1 MDQNVSDMLTN
12 LGLSNYEAQAF
23 RALVEEGAMTADE
36 VAATAELPKGRIY
49 DVLNSLSKR
58 SVVRH
63 DDSRPRTYVPA
74 TPEHA
79 VSQLLDARL
88 DDLDDRRRRFE
99 ATAEELETAMRSQE
113 TDRPTQSFATSAFR
127 HEDAIELLD
136 ERLGTASN
144 CVCIAAGTIDEGPE
158 TRETLADRL
167 RSLLADGV
175 AVKLLVHEDTELEYN
190 TDLADAGLV
199 IQRSPVVPDQR
210 FILIDGDEVCLEVV
224 HPVDTN
230 ELLSVV
236 DFRSDEV
243 ATELTDTFDDLWAAA
258 TPVDP

>member
-1 MDQNVSDMLTN
+1 MDEHVAEMLAD

-23 RALVEEGAMTADE
+23 RALIKEGPMTADE
-36 VAATAELPKGRIY
+36 VAVAAELPKGRIY
-49 DVLNSLSKR
+49 DVLNSLSER

-63 DDSRPRTYVPA
+63 DDARPRTYVPA

-136 ERLGTASN
+136 ERLGTASD
-144 CVCIAAGTIDEGPE
+144 CVCIAAGSINEGPE
-158 TRETLADRL
+158 TRDTLTDRL

-175 AVKLLVHEDTELEYN
+175 TIKLLVHEDTELDYE
-190 TDLADAGLV
+190 TGLADAGLT
-199 IQRSPVVPDQR
+199 IRRSPVVPDQR
-210 FILIDGDEVCLEVV
+210 FILIDRDEVCLEVV
-224 HPVDTN
+224 HPVDAN

-236 DFRSDEV
+236 DFRSDKV
-243 ATELTDTFDDLWAAA
+243 ATELATTFDDLWTGA
-258 TPVDP
+258 TSVEP